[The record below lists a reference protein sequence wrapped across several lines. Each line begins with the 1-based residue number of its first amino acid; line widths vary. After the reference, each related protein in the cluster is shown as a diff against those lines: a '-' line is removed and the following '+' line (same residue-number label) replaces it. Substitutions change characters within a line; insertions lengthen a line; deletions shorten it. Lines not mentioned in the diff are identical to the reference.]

1 LIGKAQ
7 AATNQI
13 NENTPIIADM
23 GAGIPSN
30 VLLSVP
36 VVTNP
41 AIKQTVNGIKQLA
54 IIVFT
59 PSEILDVLQISIF

>member
-13 NENTPIIADM
+13 NENTPIIAAM

-54 IIVFT
+54 IMVFT
-59 PSEILDVLQISIF
+59 PSQNLDVWQISIF